1 MFKRNITLI
10 CLKCFGV
17 LLFVAMSSAPAIAD
31 ESLESYLCI
40 VEGHAG
46 FSYDGT
52 SKQWTAAAYRSAE
65 QYVLRKA
72 MSNEKPNVD
81 NIIPKWV
88 VQQPGVEGPFA
99 TCSAEFDYS
108 GYLDCGKYL
117 NFYFNRNSLRFTIST
132 KLGFVVD
139 QHITD
144 EGYLQPF
151 VAIGHCLKIG

>member
-1 MFKRNITLI
+1 MFTGSITNIL
-10 CLKCFGV
+10 LSHFGI
-17 LLFVAMSSAPAIAD
+17 LLFATILSAPVIAD

-40 VEGHAG
+40 AEGHAG

-52 SKQWTAAAYRSAE
+52 SKQWTAAAYRSSE

-72 MSNEKPNVD
+72 KSDEKPNVD

-99 TCSAEFDYS
+99 TCTAEFDQS

-117 NFYFNRNSLRFTIST
+117 NFYFNRKSLRFTIST
-132 KLGFVVD
+132 KLGYVVG

-151 VAIGHCLKIG
+151 VAVGHCLQIG